1 MSEKERS
8 RPAKA
13 APETAP
19 TTKLVG
25 PQVTTWRRVRAGQ
38 RIHKLER
45 RVWAISVRVD
55 ALEERLDALEVK
67 P

>member
-1 MSEKERS
+1 MNDRS
-8 RPAKA
+8 GPKA
-13 APETAP
+13 APESS
-19 TTKLVG
+19 TTTQNL
-25 PQVTTWRRVRAGQ
+25 PNPTTWRLVRSGQ

-45 RVWAISVRVD
+45 QVWAIAVRVD